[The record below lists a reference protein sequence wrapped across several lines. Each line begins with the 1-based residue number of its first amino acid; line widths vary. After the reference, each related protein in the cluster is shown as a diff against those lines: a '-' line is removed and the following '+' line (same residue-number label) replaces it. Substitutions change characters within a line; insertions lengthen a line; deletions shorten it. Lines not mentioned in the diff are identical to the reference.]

1 MSAPGGKPAAPW
13 WRGAVVYQVYVR
25 SFCDSNGDGQG
36 DFAGLLSKL
45 DYIAKLG
52 VDAIW
57 LSPIHPSPNRDWGY
71 DVSDY
76 ENVHPDYGSL
86 SDFEMLIEAAHARG
100 LKIILDEVLCHTSDE
115 HAWFG
120 ESMRN
125 AKGVR
130 SDWYVWADPRLDGT
144 APNNW
149 LSAFGGPAWAYQPA
163 RRQYYHHKFLRQ
175 QPKLNWHNPDA
186 KRAALDV
193 LDHWLSRGADGFRL
207 DVANAYLHDATLA
220 DNPAVPMA
228 ERTRYDWSHAP
239 NLQKHLHDSNLVENR
254 ASLDE
259 IRRTVERHSDRF
271 VFGEF
276 SEEFERSGAFLP
288 PDKGLHAGYTFA
300 FLIETKREPG
310 FVRRYFDM
318 LAKHPLHWPCMSFSN
333 HDVTRTVT
341 RFGGGAEGNPA
352 LARLMLALL
361 FSLKGTVLMYQGE
374 ELGLPEA
381 DLQRDQLKDPVGDLY
396 YPVAKGRDGCRTPMP
411 WDASAP
417 EFGFTTGKPW
427 LPPAATH
434 KALAVS
440 LQERDPNS
448 TLNYARGFLSARR
461 SSKALRLGDITF
473 LDTKEP
479 VLGFVRSFEDER
491 VLCLFNM
498 AEREVAAEA
507 MLAARVTALPVG
519 TGSVEMRGDALVFG
533 PLAAFVGRL

>member
-1 MSAPGGKPAAPW
+1 VSAPGDRSAPPW

-25 SFCDSNGDGQG
+25 SFCDGNGDGQG
-36 DFAGLLSKL
+36 DFAGLISKL
-45 DYIAKLG
+45 DYIAG
-52 VDAIW
+52 VGADAIW

-76 ENVHPDYGSL
+76 ENVHPDYGTL
-86 SDFEMLIEAAHARG
+86 ADFETLIEAAHARG
-100 LKIILDEVLCHTSDE
+100 LKIVLDEVLCHTSDE

-120 ESMRN
+120 DSMRD
-125 AKGVR
+125 AKGAK

-175 QPKLNWHNPDA
+175 QPKLNWHNPGA

-193 LDHWLSRGADGFRL
+193 LDLWLSRGADGFRL

-254 ASLDE
+254 TSLDE
-259 IRRTVERHSDRF
+259 IRREVEKHSDRF

-300 FLIETKREPG
+300 FLIETKRESG
-310 FVRRYFDM
+310 FVRRYFDV

-361 FSLKGTVLMYQGE
+361 FSLKGTVLLYQGE

-381 DLQRDQLKDPVGDLY
+381 DLRRDQLKDPVGDLY

-411 WDASAP
+411 WDADAP
-417 EFGFTTGKPW
+417 ELGFTTGKPW
-427 LPPAATH
+427 LPLALTH
-434 KALAVS
+434 KPFAVS
-440 LQERDPNS
+440 RQDADMRS
-448 TLNYARGFLSARR
+448 TLNYARAFLAQRRKSA
-461 SSKALRLGDITF
+461 ALRLGDIEF
-473 LDTKEP
+473 LDTREP
-479 VLGFVRSFEDER
+479 VVAFVRKSGSER
-491 VLCLFNM
+491 VVCVFNM
-498 AEREVAAEA
+498 AERAVEERAGLVDGT
-507 MLAARVTALPVG
+507 TALPVG
-519 TGSVEMRGDALVFG
+519 TGTAEARGDTLLLG
-533 PLAAFVGRL
+533 PLAAFVGRF